1 MRLAIRNC
9 NVTMLAVTLQYRFT
23 SLYAQQMYTHRWTG
37 SLQLTGVPIVTD
49 WWALH
54 AKSLCFVTDLCIA
67 DGIGN
72 WSCSVYC
79 ICVSF
84 HNHTHTKCTQI
95 CWQKDKVRCVFER
108 KHTMI
113 KRGEYGERMTVCLR
127 TIKYGSVCVYLWS
140 ERHVKDCFQWS
151 RPGLGD
157 SQHLRLEEPQDYR
170 P

>member
-72 WSCSVYC
+72 RSCSVYC
-79 ICVSF
+79 ICVLF
-84 HNHTHTKCTQI
+84 HNHTHTHKMYSDLLT
-95 CWQKDKVRCVFER
+95 ER
-108 KHTMI
+108 QS
-113 KRGEYGERMTVCLR
+113 E
-127 TIKYGSVCVYLWS
+127 VCVWEKTYHDK
-140 ERHVKDCFQWS
+140 ERRVWRENDCLLTYNKVWE
-151 RPGLGD
+151 
-157 SQHLRLEEPQDYR
+157 RLCLPLEREAR
-170 P
+170 